1 MSAGVSRQAG
11 GGHPVL
17 RAIEEVGLVPLIS
30 STRHDDLVRAAEII
44 VEAGLTVMEVT
55 LRAPGALDALGRLI
69 ARVDRAGLPLSVGAG
84 TVLDADAARAA
95 AGLGASFVF
104 SPVVGVEVG
113 ETCLEH
119 DVAWFPGCATP
130 TEIHTALDLG
140 CDAVKLFPADAIGG
154 PGFLRSVRSVF
165 PELAAIPSGGIGP
178 SADELTAWFRAGAS
192 AVGMGSSLFPADA
205 VAAQEWDEVKRR
217 LGSAVS
223 AVRQARGEQI
233 E

>member
-69 ARVDRAGLPLSVGAG
+69 TRVDRAGLPLSVGAG

-104 SPVVGVEVG
+104 
-113 ETCLEH
+113 
-119 DVAWFPGCATP
+119 
-130 TEIHTALDLG
+130 
-140 CDAVKLFPADAIGG
+140 
-154 PGFLRSVRSVF
+154 
-165 PELAAIPSGGIGP
+165 
-178 SADELTAWFRAGAS
+178 
-192 AVGMGSSLFPADA
+192 
-205 VAAQEWDEVKRR
+205 
-217 LGSAVS
+217 
-223 AVRQARGEQI
+223 
-233 E
+233 